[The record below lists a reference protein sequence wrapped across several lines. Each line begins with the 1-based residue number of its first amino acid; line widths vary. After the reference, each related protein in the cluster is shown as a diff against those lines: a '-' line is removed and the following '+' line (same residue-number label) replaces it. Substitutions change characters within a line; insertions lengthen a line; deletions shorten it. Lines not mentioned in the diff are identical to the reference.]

1 MVRMVASA
9 VCDGPAAA
17 EDELDAFD
25 MGPGQVFST
34 AFHPDMSMVAASYQD
49 GTVPI
54 PVNMKFLVS
63 VCLPACLSVC
73 LPACLSVCL
82 PVCLS
87 VYNISLLYCVCR
99 V

>member
-34 AFHPDMSMVAASYQD
+34 AFHPDMSIVAASYQD
-49 GTVPI
+49 GTVLT
-54 PVNMKFLVS
+54 PVNTNCPPSLSRAHAFVHS
-63 VCLPACLSVC
+63 VCARC
-73 LPACLSVCL
+73 
-82 PVCLS
+82 
-87 VYNISLLYCVCR
+87 I
-99 V
+99 

>member
-49 GTVPI
+49 GTVLT
-54 PVNMKFLVS
+54 PVNMNCPPLSLSRARALVHS
-63 VCLPACLSVC
+63 VCLRC
-73 LPACLSVCL
+73 
-82 PVCLS
+82 
-87 VYNISLLYCVCR
+87 I
-99 V
+99 